1 MTKSKPKTFLSML
14 LALMLVFT
22 ALPMSAFAAEVDV
35 HDHEHEAT
43 TIIETVADELSHAAE
58 GGAGIALLLE
68 DDETPSPETPETP
81 DPAEVAETVVEES
94 DPYSGNIGDSSVSWR
109 FDTSSGR
116 LVFTGSGDCEEFQSA
131 DDQPWRDFRDE
142 IIEVWFYDMDS
153 LSITNLAYWFDGCSA
168 LTMAEIPYTT
178 SVIGQRAFADCDNLK
193 TILIYHDGGFTIKDS
208 AFETDELKALEIRY
222 IAFSEATASI
232 LNSYEWTNDNRAVY
246 FEDVYGLSLLASGYC
261 IYCKTTSSYTLD
273 YEYWTTNIHSIRH
286 WCSNC
291 GLDQCE
297 GAMAENHTFSNGVC
311 SKCGYDNGT
320 GSSGGGGTTT
330 CYHYNSYYSWSG
342 CDYYEYCSN
351 CGEYLGSGTSH
362 GSTYTSWSGCDWY
375 EYCRDCG
382 DLMDYGTSHGT
393 YSYGSW
399 EYYSSTRHRRYYS
412 CNDCGEGSY
421 SYGSHST
428 TTKYSSYSST
438 QHQYGSYCSTCSSY
452 VGSTSYANHSFSY
465 GSWTK
470 YNASQHRRTVSCST
484 CGYSSYEYASHSMST
499 GSWTSSNSTQHTRT
513 STCSCGYSTTETA
526 SHTLTYGSWTKY
538 SSTQHKRTVSCS
550 GCSYS
555 TTEYAN
561 HSLTTGSWTSS
572 SDTSHSRT
580 TTCSCGY
587 STTETVAH
595 SFTYGK
601 WTEYDNSQHRRTATC
616 SCGYSG
622 YDYASHELTSGAGI
636 KQKDDAQHYLI
647 HTCECGLEVEEAQN
661 HSFTYS
667 DWSPSSDAMHIRD
680 AACRCG
686 FETEEAGYHY
696 DDDFDG
702 YCDDCSYLLTFFSV
716 TVPANMSLT
725 VSNDGEVYAATNAA
739 VINNSSHAVEI
750 TAVTITAG
758 DNWTLVPYDYNMA
771 DEKVNSRLIGFYLNG
786 AETRK
791 IGATESLVLPD
802 NWTIDR
808 DDSFNLQYDAV
819 VSATSDILQNE
830 QVLTLVF
837 IMNWAPR

>member
-1 MTKSKPKTFLSML
+1 
-14 LALMLVFT
+14 
-22 ALPMSAFAAEVDV
+22 
-35 HDHEHEAT
+35 
-43 TIIETVADELSHAAE
+43 
-58 GGAGIALLLE
+58 
-68 DDETPSPETPETP
+68 
-81 DPAEVAETVVEES
+81 
-94 DPYSGNIGDSSVSWR
+94 
-109 FDTSSGR
+109 
-116 LVFTGSGDCEEFQSA
+116 
-131 DDQPWRDFRDE
+131 
-142 IIEVWFYDMDS
+142 
-153 LSITNLAYWFDGCSA
+153 
-168 LTMAEIPYTT
+168 
-178 SVIGQRAFADCDNLK
+178 
-193 TILIYHDGGFTIKDS
+193 
-208 AFETDELKALEIRY
+208 
-222 IAFSEATASI
+222 
-232 LNSYEWTNDNRAVY
+232 
-246 FEDVYGLSLLASGYC
+246 
-261 IYCKTTSSYTLD
+261 
-273 YEYWTTNIHSIRH
+273 
-286 WCSNC
+286 
-291 GLDQCE
+291 
-297 GAMAENHTFSNGVC
+297 
-311 SKCGYDNGT
+311 
-320 GSSGGGGTTT
+320 
-330 CYHYNSYYSWSG
+330 
-342 CDYYEYCSN
+342 
-351 CGEYLGSGTSH
+351 
-362 GSTYTSWSGCDWY
+362 
-375 EYCRDCG
+375 
-382 DLMDYGTSHGT
+382 
-393 YSYGSW
+393 
-399 EYYSSTRHRRYYS
+399 
-412 CNDCGEGSY
+412 
-421 SYGSHST
+421 
-428 TTKYSSYSST
+428 
-438 QHQYGSYCSTCSSY
+438 
-452 VGSTSYANHSFSY
+452 
-465 GSWTK
+465 
-470 YNASQHRRTVSCST
+470 
-484 CGYSSYEYASHSMST
+484 MST

-601 WTEYDNSQHRRTATC
+601 WTEYDNSQHRRTETC

-661 HSFTYS
+661 HSFTYG
-667 DWSPSSDAMHIRD
+667 DWTPSSDAMHVRD